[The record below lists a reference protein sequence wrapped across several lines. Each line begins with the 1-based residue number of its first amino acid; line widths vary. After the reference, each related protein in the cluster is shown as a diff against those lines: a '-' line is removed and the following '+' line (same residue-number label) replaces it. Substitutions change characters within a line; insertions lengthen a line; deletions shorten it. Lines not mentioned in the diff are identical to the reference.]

1 MKISAATA
9 PAILLVALCLGGATL
24 STHSQ
29 RLHTF
34 HYENVLGTSLE
45 LKIAAASLEDAEAAE
60 AAALAEID
68 RQAKILSAW
77 DSGSEFSRWM
87 KTTGQRGAVS
97 TELLEVL
104 GLFDKWRG
112 PAGGA
117 LDASPA

>member
-68 RQAKILSAW
+68 RQTKILSAW

-87 KTTGQRGAVS
+87 KTPVQPDAVS
-97 TELLEVL
+97 AHWLPAHQ
-104 GLFDKWRG
+104 LFDTARG
-112 PAGGA
+112 RTRG
-117 LDASPA
+117 